1 MKKLFKYV
9 IFVLLTFFILMFSFF
24 AYSQDN
30 ENSIFN
36 LDIKFV
42 NQEGKDVYLQD
53 LDGTVKV
60 ISMIYTR
67 CKTTCPII
75 VENMK
80 RIERLLT
87 KFGDINV
94 HYILVSL
101 DPTKDTPDDLKNY
114 GIKNELNFT
123 KWSLLTGPVDSVLQ
137 LAVSL
142 GIKYKKEVDG
152 NYIHTNLILL
162 LDKDG
167 NIRYN
172 HPGLNGLEGHIDK
185 LVKKIYK
192 ISV

>member
-1 MKKLFKYV
+1 
-9 IFVLLTFFILMFSFF
+9 MFSFF